1 MAEKE
6 KRNNFVNYMSNPR
19 SFTLKRWFVEIL
31 KEDYMR
37 HDTIIERVAASLTT
51 ESDLKEFGD
60 LITSVYEKAY
70 KKAVADYS
78 EQAKKIGIKVS
89 VVAETKEDQELLAK
103 KSLD

>member
-19 SFTLKRWFVEIL
+19 SFTLKKWFVEIL

-37 HDTIIERVAASLTT
+37 HDTIIERVATSLTT

-60 LITSVYEKAY
+60 LITGVYEKAY
-70 KKAVADYS
+70 KKAVDDYR
-78 EQAKKIGIKVS
+78 EQAERIGIKVS
-89 VVAETKEDQELLAK
+89 VVAETKKDQELLG
-103 KSLD
+103 